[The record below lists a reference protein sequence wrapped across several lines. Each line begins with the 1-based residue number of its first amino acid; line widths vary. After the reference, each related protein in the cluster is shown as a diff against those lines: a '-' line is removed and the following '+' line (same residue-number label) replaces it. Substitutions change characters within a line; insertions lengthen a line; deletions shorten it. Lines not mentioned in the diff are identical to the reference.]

1 MKYKNYTIARTD
13 ELNWQWT
20 KVTTKTA
27 TADQRNPKTGEVIRK
42 AGETYEA
49 ETKPRFYGD
58 IGKALAGIVRDLA
71 GEDCADIA
79 ELALQL
85 EEIKADL
92 SKLTD

>member
-1 MKYKNYTIARTD
+1 M
-13 ELNWQWT
+13 NWQWT
-20 KVTTKTA
+20 KTTTKTA
-27 TADQRNPKTGEVIRK
+27 TADQRNPKTGETIRE
-42 AGETYEA
+42 AGETYVI
-49 ETKPRFYGD
+49 ETKPRYYGD

>member
-1 MKYKNYTIARTD
+1 MKYKNYTISRTD

-20 KVTTKTA
+20 KTTTKTA
-27 TADQRNPKTGEVIRK
+27 TADQRNPKTGETIRE
-42 AGETYEA
+42 AGETYVI
-49 ETKPRFYGD
+49 ETKPRYYGD